1 MDLVSSSWGTSTNH
15 VLLMYS
21 ITETRAPVSRTTVLT
36 ASSAPSSRLIQP
48 RVVILMTFSRDPAEG
63 GDLDDLLEE
72 AAQQDYAEADHDYD
86 DDERKHLHYA
96 FRESGRHTLQPAREH
111 GREPACQ
118 EYTENEAHDASELP
132 HQSVLDALEYCQC
145 EQYENDDIYDCHD
158 MRR

>member
-21 ITETRAPVSRTTVLT
+21 ITETRAPVSRTT
-36 ASSAPSSRLIQP
+36 
-48 RVVILMTFSRDPAEG
+48 G